1 MFFHSRTH
9 QIISNQAKTHMETY
23 FLSNEPIKMN
33 KKANEPIKTTQ
44 KANEP
49 NKNMKRSEWTE

>member
-9 QIISNQAKTHMETY
+9 QILSNQTKTHVETH

-33 KKANEPIKTTQ
+33 KEAKEPIKTI
-44 KANEP
+44 
-49 NKNMKRSEWTE
+49 